1 MQSPNIKM
9 AEILGN
15 YKLLVTFIN
24 GETKVF
30 DMKSYLKY
38 PVFIPLNEDIEFKKF
53 SIVDGTIEWECG
65 AELSSD
71 TFYLNSIAMTK
82 DELKEM

>member
-9 AEILGN
+9 AEVLED

-38 PVFIPLNEDIEFKKF
+38 PVFRPLNENIEFKKF

-82 DELKEM
+82 DALKEM

>member
-9 AEILGN
+9 AEILEN

-38 PVFIPLNEDIEFKKF
+38 PVFRSLNEDIEFKKF

-65 AELSSD
+65 VELSSD
-71 TFYLNSIAMTK
+71 TFYLNSITITK
-82 DELKEM
+82 DALKEM

>member
-9 AEILGN
+9 AEILEN

-24 GETKVF
+24 GEIKVF

-38 PVFIPLNEDIEFKKF
+38 PVFRPLNEEIEFKKF

-65 AELSSD
+65 AELSCD
-71 TFYLNSIAMTK
+71 TFYLNSIDMTK
-82 DELKEM
+82 DALKEM

>member
-9 AEILGN
+9 AEILEN

-30 DMKSYLKY
+30 DMKEYLKY
-38 PVFIPLNEDIEFKKF
+38 PVFRPLNDDIEFKKF

-71 TFYLNSIAMTK
+71 TFYLNSVTRAK
-82 DELKEM
+82 DEIKEM